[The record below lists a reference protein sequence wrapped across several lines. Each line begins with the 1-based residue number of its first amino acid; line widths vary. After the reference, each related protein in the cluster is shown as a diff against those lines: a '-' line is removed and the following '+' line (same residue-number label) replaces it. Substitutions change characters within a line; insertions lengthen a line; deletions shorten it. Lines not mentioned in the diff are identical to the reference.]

1 MTETALDR
9 AHAAMDASPEDGAA
23 RLGFYHC
30 LADTQLFLLLSEEP
44 KGDHVTPRTVDVDG
58 ATYALGFDD
67 EARLARFTGAPAPY
81 AILPGRVL
89 AGMLAAGGAG
99 LGLNLDVAPSSI
111 LLPPDAVSWLAETLE
126 QGGGTEENARPES
139 VSAPEGVPQA
149 LLAALDA
156 KLARAEGLASHACL
170 AAARYASGATG
181 HVLFFI
187 GATPAAEGALTRAV
201 SEALTFSG
209 IEAGALDVGFA
220 EAESALAE
228 RLERVGLR
236 FDLPQVEAPAP
247 RPAPGSD
254 PEKPPKLR

>member
-1 MTETALDR
+1 MSKTALDR
-9 AHAAMDASPEDGAA
+9 AHAAMDCAPEDGAS

-44 KGDHVTPRTVDVDG
+44 EGDHVTPRTFEVDG
-58 ATYALGFDD
+58 ATYALAFDD
-67 EARLARFTGAPAPY
+67 EERLAGFTGAPAPY
-81 AILPGRVL
+81 AVLPGRTL

-111 LLPPDAVSWLAETLE
+111 LLPPDALSWLAETLG
-126 QGGGTEENARPES
+126 QGAMAEEAARPET
-139 VSAPEGVPQA
+139 VNAPEAVPQA

-156 KLARAEGLASHACL
+156 KLARAGGLASHACL
-170 AAARYASGATG
+170 AGARYTGGAMG

-187 GATPAAEGALTRAV
+187 GATPGAEGALTRAV

-220 EAESALAE
+220 DEGSALAG

-236 FDLPQVEAPAP
+236 FDLPQAAVVTRA
-247 RPAPGSD
+247 APGSD
-254 PEKPPKLR
+254 PDKPPKLR